1 MIEMVAAD
9 GKTVAVAPKQK
20 NMQVGPG
27 QADAGSKRNGAAVN
41 EVRAVT
47 VDEIGKTRRTADPGK
62 RDDLFVIE
70 LAFLENLVEG
80 R

>member
-9 GKTVAVAPKQK
+9 GKTVAVAPEEK
-20 NMQVGPG
+20 NMQVGAG

-47 VDEIGKTRRTADPGK
+47 VDEIGKTR
-62 RDDLFVIE
+62 
-70 LAFLENLVEG
+70 
-80 R
+80 